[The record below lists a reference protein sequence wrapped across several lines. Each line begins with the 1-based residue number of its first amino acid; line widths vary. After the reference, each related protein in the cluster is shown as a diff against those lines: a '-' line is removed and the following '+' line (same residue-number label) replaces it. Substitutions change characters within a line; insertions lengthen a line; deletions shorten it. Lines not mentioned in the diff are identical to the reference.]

1 VAVELLWGQ
10 KYCCARKVLLMM
22 QKLASWNEGRGMTKL
37 SLIVASAFYFLL
49 SFQQVS
55 ARTNFDNRT
64 DKELCGTATTGN
76 PVRWEEIDW
85 RFGPYVRE
93 AMRRGLSVLKCARIL
108 AGKELSQSHMT
119 GRRYPE
125 YHLQQFSN
133 RTNIEI
139 CATATTG
146 SPPRW
151 EHGSRTSLFVEEAQ
165 GRGLSLNQC
174 ASILSNPSHVV
185 ADRRTIDY
193 ADAAKRAAE
202 NATRLEQE
210 ARQAKA
216 RNKAEAQA
224 RARQARMEAERLRKM
239 KAEAEQAEALAKTK
253 SAEAA
258 ADQQEAEARRK
269 RAAAEA
275 ADADTQRQ
283 AALRQQQADQAAAD
297 KRRRSIETEAERKRV
312 AAEAAAKSQ
321 RLNTLTIGLK
331 PVNIFMDV
339 ATKSATL
346 RDMPERS
353 SDALAKSERGD
364 QVHVVAML
372 PSGWVQIAEE
382 GEPVGWMHRAAL
394 RASATAPAG
403 NAPLTVAGAP
413 APSASPLYAVNY
425 PFPEAPKNTNAIAI
439 LVSNQSYRHGDV
451 PEVSYAGNDAEAMR
465 QYLVKTLG
473 YMDRN
478 VITLRNATKATLE
491 AWFGSRDNN
500 QGRLYDMVRKG
511 QSDVFVFYSGHGVP
525 GEDRN
530 GYLLPVDGDPGKAQL
545 TGYGIETLAMNVSNS
560 GARSTYLALDTCFS
574 GLSQAGS
581 LVPAASGI
589 YLSPKLPGVT
599 ANSVVLTAA
608 DGKQIASWD
617 RGAQL
622 GLFTRHLLEGLLGKA
637 DEKSGDSD
645 GNVTVAEIKSY
656 LQSEVAYQARR
667 LYGRDQTPQVM
678 GAPSRV
684 LASLTAP
691 DFPGF
696 GKASAVSSGARP
708 LRVEPAVVQKPVEE
722 KSTDPISSLL
732 KTIFK
737 GNGGS
742 QNGGREHDR

>member
-1 VAVELLWGQ
+1 MRARRHDVTGTGSARIFLFLVIGFGAVVSFQSPSHSQSRLGSLSD
-10 KYCCARKVLLMM
+10 KALC
-22 QKLASWNEGRGMTKL
+22 KLALIPQSKGIVGWEATDRFREVAEIKSRGYTPSRCINL
-37 SLIVASAFYFLL
+37 FRRISPTVASPTKPSRQA
-49 SFQQVS
+49 SV
-55 ARTNFDNRT
+55 AE
-64 DKELCGTATTGN
+64 KLCGKALIPASKGILGWEAT
-76 PVRWEEIDW
+76 EAFKEIAKLKLA
-85 RFGPYVRE
+85 GYTPK
-93 AMRRGLSVLKCARIL
+93 KCALLLGRSVHLISKRREGKKSAKDIRLL
-108 AGKELSQSHMT
+108 AKQ
-119 GRRYPE
+119 
-125 YHLQQFSN
+125 
-133 RTNIEI
+133 
-139 CATATTG
+139 
-146 SPPRW
+146 
-151 EHGSRTSLFVEEAQ
+151 
-165 GRGLSLNQC
+165 
-174 ASILSNPSHVV
+174 
-185 ADRRTIDY
+185 
-193 ADAAKRAAE
+193 AAE
-202 NATRLEQE
+202 KAARLEQE

-216 RNKAEAQA
+216 RDKAEAEA
-224 RARQARMEAERLRKM
+224 RARQARMEAERLRKL
-239 KAEAEQAEALAKTK
+239 KAEAEQAEALAKTRT
-253 SAEAA
+253 AEAA
-258 ADQQEAEARRK
+258 AAQQEAETRRK
-269 RAAAEA
+269 RSAAEA
-275 ADADTQRQ
+275 ADADTRRQ

-297 KRRRSIETEAERKRV
+297 KRRRAADADAERKRV
-312 AAEAAAKSQ
+312 SAEAAAKRQ

-394 RASATAPAG
+394 RASATAPAR
-403 NAPLTVAGAP
+403 NAPLAAAGAP

-425 PFPEAPKNTNAIAI
+425 PFPEAPKNANAIAI
-439 LVSNQSYRHGDV
+439 VVSNQTYRHRDV
-451 PEVSYAGNDAEAMR
+451 PKVSYAGNDAEAMR

-500 QGRLYDMVRKG
+500 QGRLFDMVRKG

-581 LVPAASGI
+581 LVSAASGI
-589 YLSPKLPGVT
+589 YLSPKLPGMT

-645 GNVTVAEIKSY
+645 GNVTVAEIKNY

-691 DFPGF
+691 NFSGF
-696 GKASAVSSGARP
+696 GKASAVSAGVRP
-708 LRVEPAVVQKPVEE
+708 LRVEPAVVQKPVET
-722 KSTDPISSLL
+722 KSSDPVSSFL

-737 GNGGS
+737 GNGD
-742 QNGGREHDR
+742 QNGSREFDR

>member
-1 VAVELLWGQ
+1 MQKFDDVIRGPQIEKPMSVVLNLLCVFIISAIGISGATMPVKAQSYSGFTKAQIFEHVDLCRTSPNTGVLDRVKNKIVMCDEYLKTRPVAIAVKPQSYSGFTKAEIFEHVELCRSSPNTGVLDRVRN
-10 KYCCARKVLLMM
+10 KIVLCDEYLETRPVTKAEYDLRKVEEL
-22 QKLASWNEGRGMTKL
+22 RL
-37 SLIVASAFYFLL
+37 S
-49 SFQQVS
+49 
-55 ARTNFDNRT
+55 
-64 DKELCGTATTGN
+64 
-76 PVRWEEIDW
+76 
-85 RFGPYVRE
+85 
-93 AMRRGLSVLKCARIL
+93 
-108 AGKELSQSHMT
+108 
-119 GRRYPE
+119 
-125 YHLQQFSN
+125 
-133 RTNIEI
+133 
-139 CATATTG
+139 
-146 SPPRW
+146 
-151 EHGSRTSLFVEEAQ
+151 
-165 GRGLSLNQC
+165 
-174 ASILSNPSHVV
+174 
-185 ADRRTIDY
+185 
-193 ADAAKRAAE
+193 AKRAAE
-202 NATRLEQE
+202 KAARLEQE

-216 RNKAEAQA
+216 RDKAEAEA

-239 KAEAEQAEALAKTK
+239 KAEAEQAEALAKTR

-275 ADADTQRQ
+275 ADADARRQ
-283 AALRQQQADQAAAD
+283 IIERQQQSDQAAAD
-297 KRRRSIETEAERKRV
+297 KRRRAADAEGERKRV

-353 SDALAKSERGD
+353 SDAMAKWERGD

-394 RASATAPAG
+394 RASASAPVGNAQQTPAG
-403 NAPLTVAGAP
+403 TP

-425 PFPEAPKNTNAIAI
+425 PFPEAPKNANAIAI
-439 LVSNQSYRHGDV
+439 LVSNQLYRHRDV

-500 QGRLYDMVRKG
+500 QGRLFDMVRKG

-581 LVPAASGI
+581 LVSAASGI

-691 DFPGF
+691 NFPGF

-708 LRVEPAVVQKPVEE
+708 VTAVPAVVQKPVEE
-722 KSTDPISSLL
+722 KSSDPVSSLL
-732 KTIFK
+732 KAIFK
-737 GNGGS
+737 GNGD
-742 QNGGREHDR
+742 QNGSREFDR